1 MSAAYEEALQRAL
14 EKWGPPATMPAR
26 YVASFADGFYEGWQ
40 RGMKEAHAA
49 IVAIFPPPS
58 VGIETYDDHRLN
70 RVPLVDKVFQT
81 AKRAALVDVA
91 IAIRQLD
98 PEFAKR
104 SAALDRLT
112 ANAHELGLYE
122 SDTDGGGND

>member
-1 MSAAYEEALQRAL
+1 MNDAYEEALQRAL
-14 EKWGPPATMPAR
+14 DKWGPPGAMPAR

-49 IVAIFPPPS
+49 VVAMFPAPGA
-58 VGIETYDDHRLN
+58 GITASGDN
-70 RVPLVDKVFQT
+70 RAFLS
-81 AKRAALVDVA
+81 AKRAVLVDVA